1 MLVKRKQRSIVVDI
15 FGVEDCHRTIVQD
28 QLALFMPNGN
38 DSVPRLA
45 LLILH
50 NDEVRIVGSNS
61 QFPKY
66 NIFHDCVVLAVAG
79 SAAQRLQG
87 RSPEVGTIALGAC
100 GAADRV
106 CLIGECCTHDSRC
119 ARRSRYSPPPP
130 TKGRRLNRQELLSDL
145 KGGGGGLGV
154 RLRRRRHL
162 KK

>member
-28 QLALFMPNGN
+28 QPALFMPNGN

-50 NDEVRIVGSNS
+50 NDEARIVGSNS
-61 QFPKY
+61 QFPRY
-66 NIFHDCVVLAVAG
+66 NIFHDCV
-79 SAAQRLQG
+79 
-87 RSPEVGTIALGAC
+87 
-100 GAADRV
+100 
-106 CLIGECCTHDSRC
+106 
-119 ARRSRYSPPPP
+119 
-130 TKGRRLNRQELLSDL
+130 RLNRQELLSEL